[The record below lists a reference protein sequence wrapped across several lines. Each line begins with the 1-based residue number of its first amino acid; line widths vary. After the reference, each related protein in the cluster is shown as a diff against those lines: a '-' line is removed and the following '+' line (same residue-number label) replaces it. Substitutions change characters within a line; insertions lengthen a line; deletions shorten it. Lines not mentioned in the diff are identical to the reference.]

1 MSNNGNFTSTIN
13 DIGVHELYQLYNKL
27 RKEDLDIYDKME
39 TVEAVTS
46 HGEFMDEYFNNVFD
60 PVINNGD
67 ELATDGNVC
76 VLLERLGDYLIRSD
90 ESKAMDE
97 EDYITIHT
105 REQLTSKINRE
116 HDYTDDSVDINDLK
130 STDSPS
136 KSNIILKEME
146 DLENIKTD
154 NETLKEYILLLRDL
168 RKKYKEKDANKL
180 KLSNDMSRVREDIR
194 YIMSKDEIESSGLAS
209 DSYYN
214 NSIDIDFGNVSQ
226 IEAIMFNHIELEENE
241 DLWLAQESVMDCLK
255 GMNLYLELGVVSALI
270 QQHYNK
276 KEIKNYMN
284 ISNDKLNSYINELI
298 LYVSMKLA

>member
-27 RKEDLDIYDKME
+27 RTEDLDIYDKME

-241 DLWLAQESVMDCLK
+241 DLWLEQESVMDCLK

-284 ISNDKLNSYINELI
+284 IGSDKLNSYINELI